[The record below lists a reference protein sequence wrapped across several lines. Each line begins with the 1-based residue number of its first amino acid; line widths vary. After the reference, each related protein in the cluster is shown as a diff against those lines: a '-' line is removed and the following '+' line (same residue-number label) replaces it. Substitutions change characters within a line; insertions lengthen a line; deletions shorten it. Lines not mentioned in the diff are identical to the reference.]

1 MEASFKMNYIVE
13 SSNEKNNIEYIG
25 SFNLSKSDIN
35 IMEEFES
42 IDIKELTEE
51 EQEKIKD
58 NLNKILKK
66 LGITDTSNIINPTL

>member
-1 MEASFKMNYIVE
+1 
-13 SSNEKNNIEYIG
+13 
-25 SFNLSKSDIN
+25 
-35 IMEEFES
+35 MEEFES